1 MILLSNTE
9 TECACSLQFLALVK
23 RNSQKA
29 GMNRIWTL
37 ASVTPVQYLPVELS
51 GQLGVE
57 TKILVLSNELI
68 KVEYPVLLHIMCG
81 YQCDKAVNKND
92 TREVIWYHFTSE
104 MISYHFTGLNCPIK
118 YIVIIWLDQ
127 SGCTFYFGF
136 RLTPGVKFGGK
147 NCFAVLSTLSCTSTG
162 WLDFF

>member
-1 MILLSNTE
+1 MGARRYAWNFSSRVQLDISRVSAGDEAEEGSWL
-9 TECACSLQFLALVK
+9 
-23 RNSQKA
+23 NSHFKTRRRCHSF
-29 GMNRIWTL
+29 M
-37 ASVTPVQYLPVELS
+37 VE
-51 GQLGVE
+51 
-57 TKILVLSNELI
+57 N
-68 KVEYPVLLHIMCG
+68 YRDLLHIMCG

-127 SGCTFYFGF
+127 SGCTFYFRF
-136 RLTPGVKFGGK
+136 RLTLGVKFGGK
-147 NCFAVLSTLSCTSTG
+147 NCFGRRNCFAVLSTLSCTSTW